1 LIANLL
7 WIGAGGALGAILR
20 YASVAGVQHLLGS
33 AHRWPWGTLVVNVV
47 GSFAAGALLGWLS
60 SMASPPSMARP
71 FLMVGVLGGFTTFSA
86 FSVESLGMLQA
97 GRFSAVFAY
106 ALASVVGCV
115 LAALIGFKCS
125 T

>member
-7 WIGAGGALGAILR
+7 WIGAGGALGALLR
-20 YASVAGVQHLLGS
+20 YASVVGVQHLLGS

-47 GSFAAGALLGWLS
+47 GSFAAGALVGWLS
-60 SMASPPSMARP
+60 SIASPPSMARP

-97 GRFSAVFAY
+97 GRFSAVLVY

-115 LAALIGFKCS
+115 VAALIGFKCS